1 MHEESTRS
9 AAAHAAA
16 AAGTAAEATGGRE
29 GTETA
34 PQVPAA
40 GCGCVYVCVR
50 APGAPHTGRGN
61 MHFALKNNDHYCCKL
76 LGGLNVRLA

>member
-1 MHEESTRS
+1 MHEESTKS
-9 AAAHAAA
+9 AATHA

-40 GCGCVYVCVR
+40 GCSCVYVCVC
-50 APGAPHTGRGN
+50 APGALHTGRGK
-61 MHFALKNNDHYCCKL
+61 MHCALKVMINTYFNLK
-76 LGGLNVRLA
+76 N

>member
-9 AAAHAAA
+9 AAAHAA
-16 AAGTAAEATGGRE
+16 EATGGKE

-40 GCGCVYVCVR
+40 GCSCVYVCVC
-50 APGAPHTGRGN
+50 APGALHTGRGKD
-61 MHFALKNNDHYCCKL
+61 ALCLKSNDQYL
-76 LGGLNVRLA
+76 F

>member
-40 GCGCVYVCVR
+40 GCGCVCVFVLQE
-50 APGAPHTGRGN
+50 PCTQKEETCILP
-61 MHFALKNNDHYCCKL
+61 LKNNDHYCCKL
-76 LGGLNVRLA
+76 LRGLEVRLA

>member
-16 AAGTAAEATGGRE
+16 GTAAEATGGRE
-29 GTETA
+29 ETQTA

-40 GCGCVYVCVR
+40 GCSCVYMCVC
-50 APGAPHTGRGN
+50 
-61 MHFALKNNDHYCCKL
+61 ALQEPCTREEETCI
-76 LGGLNVRLA
+76 VP